1 MLYLLDTNIC
11 IYLMKKKPLACFE
24 KLCELEKNNRIAMSV
39 ITLAE
44 LEFGIAKSLHKEK
57 SRQALHLLLT
67 QLEVLPY
74 TDACTKY
81 YGTIRSLLNS
91 QGVTIG
97 PNDLLIASHA
107 LALQATL
114 VTNNRKEFERI
125 LNLTIENWV

>member
-11 IYLMKKKPLACFE
+11 IYLMKKKPIACFE
-24 KLCELEKNNRIAMSV
+24 KLCALEKGNRIAMSV

-44 LEFGIAKSLHKEK
+44 LEFGIAKSFHKEK

-74 TDACTKY
+74 TDVCTKY
-81 YGTIRSLLNS
+81 YGVIRSMLTT

-97 PNDLLIASHA
+97 PNDLLIASQA
-107 LALQATL
+107 LSLQATL
-114 VTNNRKEFERI
+114 VTHNRKEFDRI
-125 LNLTIENWV
+125 LDLTVENWV